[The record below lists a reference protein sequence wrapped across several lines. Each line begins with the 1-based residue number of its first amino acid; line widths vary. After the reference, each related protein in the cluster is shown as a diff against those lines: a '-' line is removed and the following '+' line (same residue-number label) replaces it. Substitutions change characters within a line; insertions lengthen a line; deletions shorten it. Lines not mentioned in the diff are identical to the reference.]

1 MKYVLFLLSLLCLLY
16 ISCGNDTKAGYEDFI
31 DTTAD
36 NFSEALE
43 IELKGSLDF
52 SETSINYFDIDQ
64 IEHAEFKMTEDD
76 SPLTIVDFGPV
87 GVLPVEMRQPTIYV
101 VFSHS
106 IVPLSRLGAPMKE
119 SPYMKI
125 TPPVPGIFRWYGSK
139 LLSFEPEESFFAGV
153 QRTYQVTIS
162 PDVQSLGKKKLG
174 KAHSFEFFNEY
185 LNIASF
191 HPGTPET
198 QYSIN
203 YNDVPMDIAQK
214 MTVRFSYPVNIDLIK
229 RYIKVECNNKTYSFG
244 LSRPKEYSEYTPDNL
259 INRSIIVT
267 LGQKLPENSKVIF
280 TLLKGARSEQ
290 ACEGTTEDIQ
300 RSYHTLTPF
309 RFKRSTHYNY
319 SYPRSS
325 KGDANPVYL
334 EFSHPIPKKNI
345 EKFFLTSFNI
355 QKLTEHIDVWDNTVK
370 ISNLPVEY
378 DSSYIISISKQLKD
392 IYNRE
397 LGRDIEEKITVGKAA
412 SYAYFPNTG
421 SKMLEAAFPPRIIFE
436 YQNVY
441 NGSWKIGSIEDPY
454 PYKGISFYNLDPYDF
469 SSLQPN
475 KKHYEV
481 VDLSP
486 YLNKSG
492 KGFVGVA
499 WHFRPVDRN
508 GKLRKGYQQ
517 NLNLQVTDLGVTT
530 RYAYNKIIIWVA
542 SLSTGKPIAQA
553 AVTLLH
559 TRSPRSTAKTNA
571 QGIALFELS
580 PGEYRSKFAD
590 SYNHDNL
597 RIRVEKGDDKIEF
610 APNYSHNMYHFGIY
624 SSLSPVNIEKERM
637 ETLLFTDRGLY
648 KPGETVTFRGID
660 RTWSA
665 GTYSIYQGSYT
676 ITVKEQRR
684 DSKPFYSTHGSTSA
698 TGGFYGSFKIPESLE
713 PGYFTIEYSRDSDHK
728 HTITFQIAHF
738 RRLSFQVHLAKPDRE
753 YYLGDNLA
761 FTAKAT
767 YLAGGAV
774 AGGTYSYYWYKQPTF
789 YKPPG
794 KKWEPYIFGPSQWGS
809 RSTLGSGKGTLG
821 VLGAA
826 PLSQETTVDGIEGK
840 PYLYAAEI
848 IVSDISRQELSAR
861 QHAIVHPA
869 SFYIGAKLPD
879 AKDGWWSRFVESGK
893 AFQAEVVLVKPDGQ
907 PYKSETVVTVELIK
921 QTWKIAQ
928 QQGVYGRVNTR
939 YEMVEEIIQ
948 TEKKQI
954 NNSSGKLSMTPPDAG
969 SYIVRFNAEDKKNN
983 KVITD
988 IYLYATGA
996 SWVRWGSR
1004 NPQDIDLVA
1013 DKDLYGVGDK
1023 ARILIKSPLPRGDYL
1038 LTIEREGIFEEKII
1052 HIEGS
1057 AQLVEIP
1064 IIEKYVPVIYVAL
1077 SSYSKREATPSSYFE
1092 PDLGKPKGY
1101 FGITALNVNTDTK
1114 TCSVEIIPHKDIYR
1128 PGEKAE
1134 VTILVKKNG
1143 KPLANAEVT
1152 FLAADRGVL
1161 DLINYHVPN
1170 PITFFYNSYK
1180 FPLGVLGADS
1190 RSLLIDPVAYEIKDL
1205 QGGGGE
1211 GGKLQRRKDFV
1222 PLAVFKPYL
1231 ITNAKG
1237 EAVAYFTFPDTL
1249 TTYRATALVVKEHM
1263 FGIKEQEIMVQNPIN
1278 VRTALPRRLRVRDTA
1293 VAGCIITNLSKQ
1305 NHNVTISLQSDILG
1319 IHGTNKKT
1327 VSLRGGES
1335 VEVPFNLLAL
1345 KQGEA
1350 TLVFTIRSQIL
1361 SEELEH
1367 KLIVEKPLITEAF
1380 TVMGKTEYKD
1390 NEAKKDK
1397 DRLYAE
1403 EGFIIPKS
1411 IAPGYGSLIIR
1422 LDSTRITALAEAVEY
1437 LIHYPHGCVEQR
1449 LSAVLPYILFGNKLE
1464 QFGSKYAQY
1473 YSPKLVESLFELL
1486 AKYQHTDGG
1495 FAFWLERTEMSSP
1508 FVSAKVAHYIYLAKE
1523 QGFTITSK
1531 LNVDKLHSYLRS
1543 FYNNK
1548 YISDY
1553 LKLYTLYILALNGDD
1568 VKTQLQS
1575 FYNKGDTIGLSG
1587 YALLGLSYYALGDNG
1602 WARTMLGRLRK
1613 FIKVGT
1619 RSIDLVETYEARYYF
1634 DSMVHKLALLL
1645 MLYHKMEP
1653 SSDMLQRITT
1663 TLLSRQ
1669 KRGYWNNTWDTSW
1682 ALISYN
1688 QLLKGE
1694 AGSQTNFMA
1703 AVSINSQPLINREFK
1718 GISKGSYVKEYALF
1732 EGPLKELKRNT
1743 LFPLRLIKTGNGMLY
1758 YNMTIRYAL
1767 PTEITLARDEGF
1779 SVFSEIYDLDGKKIE
1794 GRELKLGE
1802 TYRMRTVIST
1812 SKRRT
1817 LVVLRVPIPSGADI
1831 VDASFVTSSHYYHK
1845 GGVNTREW
1853 VRETIYGDQF
1863 TFVGEGSLYMT
1874 PGGLFFDFY
1883 GPEQKIMDNEIKYY
1897 FDDFY
1902 RGKQEVTFLFR
1913 TTTPGIYPTPPAYAE
1928 CMYEE
1933 EVFGRAQGRLV
1944 VIK

>member
-1 MKYVLFLLSLLCLLY
+1 MKYILFLLSFLCLFS
-16 ISCGNDTKAGYEDFI
+16 ISCGNNTEPDYEDFI
-31 DTTAD
+31 DTQAD
-36 NFSEALE
+36 SFSEALE

-52 SETSINYFDIDQ
+52 SESSINYFDIDK

-76 SPLTIVDFGPV
+76 SPLTVVDYGPV
-87 GVLPVEMRQPTIYV
+87 GELPVEMRQPTIYV
-101 VFSHS
+101 VFSHP

-125 TPPVPGIFRWYGSK
+125 TPQVPGIFRWYGSK

-153 QRTYQVTIS
+153 QRTYKVTVS
-162 PDVQSLGKKKLG
+162 ADVRSLGKKKLG
-174 KAHSFEFFNEY
+174 KTHSFEFFNEY

-198 QYSIN
+198 QYTID
-203 YNDVPMDIAQK
+203 YNDVPMDIAQQ
-214 MTVRFSYPVNIDLIK
+214 MTVRFTYPVNIDLIK
-229 RYIKVECNNKTYSFG
+229 RYIKVECNNKTYSFR
-244 LSRPKEYSEYTPDNL
+244 LSRPKKYNGYTSDNL
-259 INRSIIVT
+259 INRSIIIT
-267 LGQKLPENSKVIF
+267 LDKELPENSQVIF
-280 TLLKGARSEQ
+280 TLLKGARSQED
-290 ACEGTTEDIQ
+290 CEGTTENIQ

-309 RFKRSTHYNY
+309 RFLRYDTYNY

-334 EFSHPIPKKNI
+334 EFSHPVKEEDV
-345 EKFFLTSFNI
+345 EKYFSTSFHIRNL
-355 QKLTEHIDVWDNTVK
+355 KDNIDVWYNTVK

-378 DSSYIISISKQLKD
+378 ESSYYISISKNIKD

-397 LGRDIEEKITVGKAA
+397 LGRDITRKITVGKAA

-421 SKMLEAAFPPRIIFE
+421 TKMLEAAFPPRIVFE

-441 NGSWKIGSIEDPY
+441 NGTWKIGSITDPY
-454 PYKGISFYNLDPYDF
+454 PYQGKSFYNLEPYDF
-469 SSLQPN
+469 SSLKPN
-475 KKHYEV
+475 TKHYEV

-499 WHFRPVDRN
+499 WHFRPVDRR
-508 GKLRKGYQQ
+508 GRLTKGYQE
-517 NLNLQVTDLGVTT
+517 NLNLQVTDFGVTT
-530 RYAYNKIIIWVA
+530 RYAYNKIIVWVA
-542 SLSTGKPIAQA
+542 SLSTGKPVAHA
-553 AVTLLH
+553 NVTLMH
-559 TRSPRSTAKTNA
+559 NRISRSSGKTNA
-571 QGIALFELS
+571 QGIAIFNLG

-597 RIRVEKGDDKIEF
+597 RIRVEKEDDKIEF
-610 APNYSHNMYHFGIY
+610 IPNYTHNMYHFGIY
-624 SSLSPVNIEKERM
+624 SSLSPVNIEAERM

-648 KPGETVTFRGID
+648 KPGEKVTFRGID

-676 ITVKEQRR
+676 ITVREERW
-684 DSKPFYSTHGSTSA
+684 DSKPFYTTNGSTSA
-698 TGGFYGSFKIPESLE
+698 TGGFYGSFEIPENLE
-713 PGYFTIEYSRDSDHK
+713 PGYYTIEYSRDSK
-728 HTITFQIAHF
+728 NRRSITFQIAHF
-738 RRLSFQVHLAKPDRE
+738 RRLSFQVNLTKPNRE
-753 YYLGDNLA
+753 YYPGDSLS
-761 FTAKAT
+761 FQAKAT

-774 AGGTYSYYWYKQPTF
+774 AGGDYSYYWYKQPTY

-794 KKWEPYIFGPSQWGS
+794 KKWEAYVFGPSQWGS
-809 RSTLGSGKGTLG
+809 QSTLGSGKGTLG
-821 VLGAA
+821 VLGTASI
-826 PLSQETTVDGIEGK
+826 SQETTADGIEGK
-840 PYLYAAEI
+840 PYLYGAEI
-848 IVSDISRQELSAR
+848 IVRDVSRQELAAR
-861 QHAIVHPA
+861 QHALVHPA

-893 AFQAEVVLVKPDGQ
+893 AFWAEAVLVRPDGR
-907 PYKSETVVTVELIK
+907 PFTDKTALTIELIK

-939 YEMVEEIIQ
+939 YEMVEETVQ
-948 TEKKQI
+948 TEKTDI
-954 NNSSGKLSMTPPDAG
+954 RNGSGKVRMTPQEAG
-969 SYIVRFNAEDKKNN
+969 SYILRFTAEDKNTN
-983 KVITD
+983 KAITD
-988 IYLYATGA
+988 IHLYATGA

-1013 DKDLYGVGDK
+1013 DKDLYAVGDK
-1023 ARILIKSPLPRGDYL
+1023 AQILIKSPLPQGDYL
-1038 LTIEREGIFEEKII
+1038 LTIEREGIFDEKII
-1052 HIEGS
+1052 HLNGS
-1057 AQLVEIP
+1057 AQLIEVP
-1064 IIEKYVPVIYVAL
+1064 IKEKYVPIVYVAL
-1077 SSYSKREATPSSYFE
+1077 SSYSKREAAPSSYFE

-1101 FGITALNVNTDTK
+1101 FGITSLTIDTETK

-1134 VTILVKKNG
+1134 VKILVKKNG

-1161 DLINYHVPN
+1161 DLINYHVPD
-1170 PITFFYNSYK
+1170 PIAFFYSSYK

-1190 RSLLIDPVAYEIKDL
+1190 RSLLIDPVTYEIKDL

-1231 ITNAKG
+1231 VTNSRG
-1237 EAVAYFTFPDTL
+1237 EAVASFTFPDTL
-1249 TTYRATALVVKEHM
+1249 TTYRATALVVKENM
-1263 FGIKEQEIMVQNPIN
+1263 FGLKESEIMVQNPIN

-1293 VAGCIITNLSKQ
+1293 IAGCIITNLSKQ
-1305 NHNVTISLQSDILG
+1305 DHNVTISLQTDILG
-1319 IHGTNKKT
+1319 IHGADKKT
-1327 VSLRGGES
+1327 VRVRGGES

-1345 KQGEA
+1345 NQGEA
-1350 TLVFTIRSQIL
+1350 TLVFTIRSSIL

-1380 TVMGKTEYKD
+1380 TVMGRTEHKISGAPKD
-1390 NEAKKDK
+1390 EDN
-1397 DRLYAE
+1397 LYAE
-1403 EGFIIPKS
+1403 EGFVIPKS
-1411 IAPGYGSLIIR
+1411 IAPGYGSLVVR
-1422 LDSTRITALAEAVEY
+1422 LDSTRLTALAEAVEY
-1437 LIHYPHGCVEQR
+1437 LIYYPHGCVEQR
-1449 LSAVLPYILFGNKLE
+1449 LSAILPYILFGDKLE
-1464 QFGSKYAQY
+1464 QFGSKYAGY
-1473 YSPKLVESLFELL
+1473 YSPRLVEGLFELL
-1486 AKYQHTDGG
+1486 AKYQQSDGG
-1495 FAFWLERTEMSSP
+1495 FNFWLERTGRSSP
-1508 FVSAKVAHYIYLAKE
+1508 FVSAKVAHYVYLAKE
-1523 QGFTITSK
+1523 QGFNITSK
-1531 LNVDKLHSYLRS
+1531 LNVYKLHSYLRS
-1543 FYNNK
+1543 FYHNR

-1553 LKLYTLYILALNGDD
+1553 LKIYALYILALNGDD

-1575 FYNKGDTIGLSG
+1575 FYNKGDSIGLSG
-1587 YALLGLSYYALGDNG
+1587 YALLGLSYYALGDSL
-1602 WARTMLGRLRK
+1602 WARTMLGRLKK

-1619 RSIDLVETYEARYYF
+1619 RSIDLVETYENRYYF
-1634 DSMVHKLALLL
+1634 DSMVHQLALLL
-1645 MLYHKMEP
+1645 MLYDKLEP
-1653 SSDMLQRITT
+1653 SSDMLQRVTT
-1663 TLLSRQ
+1663 TLLARQ
-1669 KRGYWNNTWDTSW
+1669 KKGYWNNTWDTSW

-1694 AGSQTNFMA
+1694 AGSQTNFLA
-1703 AVSINSQPLINREFK
+1703 QVSLNSQPLIEKKFK
-1718 GISKGSYVKEYALF
+1718 GISKGTYINEYALF
-1732 EGPLKELKRNT
+1732 EKPLKGLKRNT
-1743 LFPLRLIKTGNGMLY
+1743 LFPLKLTKTGTGMLY

-1767 PTEITLARDEGF
+1767 PTEIAPARDEGF

-1802 TYRMRTVIST
+1802 TYRMRTVISS

-1817 LVVLRVPIPSGADI
+1817 LVVLRVPVPSGADI
-1831 VDASFVTSSHYYHK
+1831 VDASFVTSSHYYNQ

-1863 TFVGEGSLYMT
+1863 TFVGEGSVYMT

-1883 GPEQKIMDNEIKYY
+1883 GPEQKIMDNEVKYY
-1897 FDDFY
+1897 FDDLY

-1913 TTTPGIYPTPPAYAE
+1913 ATTPGIYPTPPAYVE

-1933 EVFGRAQGRLV
+1933 EVFGRDQGRLI